1 MPLMSRASKLPSAP
15 TRLPSEVFPGPSAT
29 GRRRR
34 SLQGRIYGVPGKT
47 SDGKRVGAAAL
58 LLGLVTLSACGG
70 QKAAG
75 SRGVANVDGER
86 IAAAATDGAN
96 WLTHGRTY
104 AEERFSPL
112 TRINAANVGK
122 LGLAWSVDF
131 GSKLGLEATPLVVD
145 GVMYTTGVWNVL
157 YALDAKTGKELWRYD
172 PHVNKSWMRYM
183 CCGPANR
190 GPAVWKGKVYVATI
204 DGRLIAVDAASGKS
218 VWDVQT
224 TDTGSPYSITGAPR
238 VVRGKVIIGN
248 GGAEFGVRGYVTA
261 YDAETG
267 KQVWR
272 FYTVPGNP
280 ANGFESPIMEM
291 AARTWNGEWW
301 MAGGGGT
308 AWDSFSYDPALN
320 LLYIG
325 TGNGSPWQRDLR
337 SPGGGDNLFLCSI
350 VAVNPENGEY
360 AWHYQAVPGE
370 NWDYNCVQQM
380 TLAEIEIGGQP
391 RKVLMQAAKNGFFY
405 VIDRSNGQLL
415 SANNFVP
422 VNWAS
427 HYDLATGRPV
437 EIKENLYTDTDG
449 KLITPSP
456 FGAHNWHPMS
466 YSPMTGLVY
475 FSAQE
480 SSYVYSRLP
489 KYVHQKMRWN
499 LAQNPEA
506 KWPAGVTEVIPRDIK
521 GYLLAWNP
529 VTNTQAW
536 RVDHRGPWN
545 GGVLATAGN
554 LVVQGAAD
562 GRFVIYRADNGGK
575 LWEMPI
581 QTGAVAGPI
590 SYEVDGEQYI
600 AVAAGW
606 AGSLPIIGGGLS
618 DVHHAPSRLLAFK
631 IGGTATLP
639 TLASPE
645 LLAPP
650 AATASAETMARGSAL
665 YGQWCRICHGG
676 NVVSSGM
683 IPDLRYMKAET
694 HQAFNDIAVRGLR
707 ANSGMPPFADVIDD
721 DDADAIHAYIN
732 DRIREGR
739 P

>member
-1 MPLMSRASKLPSAP
+1 MTTSN
-15 TRLPSEVFPGPSAT
+15 
-29 GRRRR
+29 
-34 SLQGRIYGVPGKT
+34 GRIELGSEPSSESGSELGSEPIFVEPIF
-47 SDGKRVGAAAL
+47 VFL
-58 LLGLVTLSACGG
+58 LLLLAACSGG
-70 QKAAG
+70 KEPPEPIA
-75 SRGVANVDGER
+75 ANVDGER
-86 IAAAATDGAN
+86 IAAAAGEPAS

-104 AEERFSPL
+104 SEDRFSPL
-112 TRINAANVGK
+112 KQINDQNAGR
-122 LGLAWSVDF
+122 LGLAWFVEFDSRI
-131 GSKLGLEATPLVVD
+131 GLEATPLVVD
-145 GVMYTTGVWNVL
+145 GVIYTTGVWNVVH
-157 YALDAKTGKELWRYD
+157 ALDAATGRELWRFD
-172 PHVNKSWMRYM
+172 PRVNRAWIRYM

-190 GPAVWKGKVYVATI
+190 GVAVWKGKVYLGTI
-204 DGRLIAVDAASGKS
+204 DGRLIAVEAATGQP

-224 TDTGSPYSITGAPR
+224 TDRSQPYSITGAPR

-267 KQVWR
+267 RQAWR

-280 ANGFESPIMEM
+280 AEGFESPTMEM
-291 AARTWNGEWW
+291 AAKTWTGEWW
-301 MAGGGGT
+301 VAGGGGT
-308 AWDSFSYDPALN
+308 AWDSFSYDPSLN

-350 VAVNPENGEY
+350 VAVNPDDGAY
-360 AWHYQAVPGE
+360 VWHYQAVPGE

-380 TLAEIEIGGQP
+380 TLAELEIGGTP

-405 VIDRSNGQLL
+405 VIDRTNGKLL
-415 SANNFVP
+415 SANPFVT

-427 HYDLATGRPV
+427 HYDLTTGRPV
-437 EIKENLYTDTDG
+437 EIKENLYTDTEA

-466 YSPMTGLVY
+466 YSPLTGLVY

-480 SSYVYSRLP
+480 SAYVYSRLP
-489 KYVHQKMRWN
+489 RYDHHPMRWN

-506 KWPAGVTEVIPRDIK
+506 KLPAGVTEVIPNTMR

-529 VTNTQAW
+529 LTNAEAW
-536 RVDHRGPWN
+536 RIEHRGPWN

-554 LVVQGAAD
+554 LLVQGASD
-562 GRFVIYRADNGGK
+562 GRFVVYRADDGEK

-606 AGSLPIIGGGLS
+606 AGSMVIIGGGLTP
-618 DVHHAPSRLLAFK
+618 VHRAPSRLLAFK
-631 IGGTATLP
+631 LGGSASLP
-639 TLASPE
+639 PGEPLPALRLPAS
-645 LLAPP
+645 
-650 AATASAETMARGSAL
+650 TASAETIARGDTL

-683 IPDLRYMKAET
+683 TPDLRYMSTET
-694 HQAFNDIAVRGLR
+694 HATFNDIVVRGAR
-707 ANSGMPPFADVIDD
+707 NGMPPFADVINDT
-721 DDADAIHAYIN
+721 DADAIHAYLV
-732 DRIREGR
+732 DRARRDSVSSPLPLGGESAGEGDNETD
-739 P
+739 